1 MRAFILILMLL
12 TASPLALADAEARR
26 DNGDWV
32 RITARPCA
40 DEKVLANIAGRGENP
55 LDYRSGRAEIG
66 GTPYEICWAFDYGS
80 QMYRLRYDDG
90 DVGELPFRVM
100 RPVPEA

>member
-1 MRAFILILMLL
+1 MRSLIMMLVMLL
-12 TASPLALADAEARR
+12 AAPLALADAEARR

-32 RITARPCA
+32 RITPRSCA

-55 LDYRSGRAEIG
+55 LDYRAGRAEIG
-66 GTPYEICWAFDYGS
+66 GTPYEVCWAADYDR
-80 QMYRLRYDDG
+80 QMYILRYDDM
-90 DVGELPFRVM
+90 DVGELPFRAM